1 MFFSQPGSRTPP
13 NFYRLRGGV
22 CGHQVRIPALCNLC
36 HLILLR
42 EHLIRLFVCVSC
54 YLGIMEWYKGTDTKE
69 MGVRRNA
76 ALRHATT
83 SEAFYILYLG

>member
-1 MFFSQPGSRTPP
+1 MFFPNQAHGPP
-13 NFYRLRGGV
+13 PKFYRLRGGV

-54 YLGIMEWYKGTDTKE
+54 YLGIMKWYKVTDTKE

-76 ALRHATT
+76 ALLHATT
-83 SEAFYILYLG
+83 S